1 MFYGSHAMLCNKDN
15 IYLIP
20 RFFAAS
26 EASLLTAIRLL
37 HSDRNNICSD
47 TGDDRNAWSKVQ
59 TNNNKRDT
67 KATSGSTKTVASV
80 IMKSHTTNL
89 VLGSNQIPVQPPK
102 TVQSLSNPRF
112 PSPSAKVINF
122 LSSELS
128 ITFT

>member
-20 RFFAAS
+20 RCFAAS

-89 VLGSNQIPVQPPK
+89 VLGSNQFAPLTIEETEGDEVEI
-102 TVQSLSNPRF
+102 TRETAERF
-112 PSPSAKVINF
+112 AIFV
-122 LSSELS
+122 
-128 ITFT
+128 